1 MNADEILRH
10 RAFHNSIGSLRPDR
24 TFPLNVF
31 RENWHDFL
39 FFESDSLFEPAFI
52 AVMNGLLDNE
62 GSQICCLLNLGATV
76 QENYSNPPARY
87 LDRSTDPSQYIS
99 MLRGNGS
106 PDAWLYLVDRYVFA
120 SDVGEWCIYCEKEND
135 VGVIAFSGR
144 DGTNKFSSAI
154 GTLQATSIN
163 SAREM
168 PREGAF
174 RFDKLMPAWRST
186 LVEQYSQRQ
195 ST

>member
-1 MNADEILRH
+1 
-10 RAFHNSIGSLRPDR
+10 
-24 TFPLNVF
+24 
-31 RENWHDFL
+31 
-39 FFESDSLFEPAFI
+39 
-52 AVMNGLLDNE
+52 MNGLLDKE

-76 QENYSNPPARY
+76 QKNYSNPPARY

-135 VGVIAFSGR
+135 VGVIAFSGEV
-144 DGTNKFSSAI
+144 GTNKFSSAL
-154 GTLQATSIN
+154 GKLQATSIN

-174 RFDKLMPAWRST
+174 YGEGQPDQRYSGNGLPISPEEAHPPMGGGGQQLPPIITRFGGAVGGIIGAMWPTPA
-186 LVEQYSQRQ
+186 Y
-195 ST
+195 